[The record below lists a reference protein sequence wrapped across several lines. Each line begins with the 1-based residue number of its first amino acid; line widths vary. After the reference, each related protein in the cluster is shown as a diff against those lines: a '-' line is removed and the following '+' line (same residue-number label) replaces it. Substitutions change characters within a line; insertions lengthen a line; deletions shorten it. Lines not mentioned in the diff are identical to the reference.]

1 MQLVS
6 VRDMLK
12 KALDGGYA
20 IGHFDVHNLEWIQA
34 VLEAA
39 KEEKSPVILGVT
51 EEAVRYLGGYSV
63 AGAIIKSLMKEMNI
77 TVPVALH
84 LDHGQSVESCKSAI
98 DNGFTSVMIDGS
110 HFPFEQN
117 MKMTKEVVD
126 YAHPKGVTVE
136 AELGSIGGQE
146 GILKSEGPVYADL
159 NECIELV
166 KHAKIDSLT
175 PALGTAHGP
184 YKGEPVIGF
193 DKMEEISNS
202 VKIPLVMHGGS
213 GLPPEQIKKSI
224 ALGTAKIN
232 VNADNHLAF
241 SKTVREELNQNKEL
255 YVASDYLAK
264 GRSSV
269 KETVIGKLRL
279 FGSSGKAIK

>member
-1 MQLVS
+1 MELVS

-84 LDHGQSVESCKSAI
+84 LDHGSSVESCKSAI

-110 HFPFEQN
+110 HFPFQQN
-117 MKMTKEVVD
+117 LKMTKEVVD
-126 YAHPKGVTVE
+126 YAHPQGVTVE

-146 GILKSEGPVYADL
+146 GNLKSEGPVYADL

-166 KHAKIDSLT
+166 KHTKIDSLT

-193 DKMEEISNS
+193 DEMEEISNA

-241 SKTVREELNQNKEL
+241 SKTVREELNQNTEL
-255 YVASDYLAK
+255 YAASDYLAK

-269 KETVIGKLRL
+269 KKTVIGKLRL
-279 FGSSGKAIK
+279 FGSSGKAI